1 MKRKISLLLSL
12 LMLLSLLSG
21 CQQPPVTESDPPPS
35 AAADEPSAQELAD
48 AVFPFSGC
56 DNTLETEVLD
66 VDAVS
71 IYLENAYGLEKDICA
86 DAAIIR
92 GAGMSAFEITV
103 LRLSGEE
110 AATDAADRL
119 KDYLHTREADF
130 TGYAPTEADMVSNSR
145 IRQEGA
151 WLGLFICPD
160 PEGAKTAFQQALNG
174 TVMIPNVLPDSV
186 TDMESMKDA
195 LIYQCRDELTEL
207 GGYRVSMFGSTEDF
221 PQQIENTYG
230 VPADQLTD
238 GFVIHGPEGGF
249 FEVAVLRMADQK
261 AAERCFMDDLFGTY
275 VDRVTEPLFTLDKD
289 GTSNINDESL
299 ELYKYINR
307 NSRIQNDEFLALL
320 ICENSKD
327 TTKQL
332 QAAIASLH
340 QSEKSQTVSTP
351 EPEVSLNSEGTPTFL
366 EINWKDP
373 EGEPDPNHPGRL
385 KYTQPNEEDM
395 SIYDT
400 SAILAAWAA
409 SDPSSLS
416 DYEREIYDAAKAVLD
431 GSLTDGMSDYDKEVA
446 IYAWIVQNVDYDRTL
461 VDVLEETNR
470 DTYSP
475 YGGLVNRSAVC
486 LGYSTTFQLLA
497 DLAGLECITVVG
509 ASSSSQMDHAWNMV
523 RLDGNWYCVD
533 ATWDASARELDEYY
547 SSGWIWRLFNVT
559 SNYMARTNH
568 QWDYDSIP
576 EAVTEGHGQS

>member
-35 AAADEPSAQELAD
+35 AAVDEPSAQELAD

-56 DNTLETEVLD
+56 DKALETEVLD

-71 IYLENAYGLEKDICA
+71 IYLENAYGLEKDICT
-86 DAAIIR
+86 DTAIIR

-103 LRLSGEE
+103 LCLSGE
-110 AATDAADRL
+110 DAAPDAVNRL

-130 TGYAPTEADMVSNSR
+130 TGYAPTEADMVSNGR
-145 IRQEGA
+145 IHQEGA
-151 WLGLFICPD
+151 WLGLFICPN
-160 PEGAKTAFQQALNG
+160 PEGAETAFQQALNG

-186 TDMESMKDA
+186 TDIESMKDA

-221 PQQIENTYG
+221 PQQMENTYG

-238 GFVIHGPEGGF
+238 GFVIHGPEGSF

-289 GTSNINDESL
+289 GTSNINDENL
-299 ELYKYINR
+299 ELYKYVNR
-307 NSRIQNDEFLALL
+307 NSRTQNDEFLALL

-332 QAAIASLH
+332 QTAIASLH

-351 EPEVSLNSEGTPTFL
+351 EPEVSLNPEGTPTFL
-366 EINWKDP
+366 ETNWKDP

-395 SIYDT
+395 SLYDT

-409 SDPSSLS
+409 SAPSPLS
-416 DYEREIYDAAKAVLD
+416 DYDRRIYDTAKAVLD
-431 GSLTDGMSDYDKEVA
+431 EVLADGMSDYDKEVA
-446 IYAWIVQNVDYDRTL
+446 IYAWVVKNVDYDYSHTDAL
-461 VDVLEETNR
+461 TQTAR
-470 DTYSP
+470 DAYGP
-475 YGGLVNRSAVC
+475 YGGLVNHSAVC
-486 LGYSTTFQLLA
+486 LGYATTFQLLA
-497 DLAGLECITVVG
+497 DFAGLECITVVG
-509 ASSSSQMDHAWNMV
+509 AGFRSEVDHAWNMV
-523 RLDGNWYCVD
+523 RLDGDWYCLD
-533 ATWDASARELDEYY
+533 ATWDTNAREQGVYP
-547 SSGWIWRLFNVT
+547 SGWVWQFFNVT
-559 SNYMARTNH
+559 SDYMAQSNH
-568 QWDYDSIP
+568 YWDYDSIP
-576 EAVTEGHGQS
+576 EAVTGGHGQS